1 MTPCDL
7 VIVYH
12 IHAVWTLTTEM
23 WSMMLTMSL
32 VSQNDDS
39 PFVSRK
45 YCGHKYMHSDKK
57 RYESTVDNEHD
68 GLLQHAFI
76 HAHRLKMW
84 YMYIPRRH

>member
-23 WSMMLTMSL
+23 CWVMLAMLL

-39 PFVSRK
+39 PLVYRK
-45 YCGHKYMHSDKK
+45 YCGHIYVRSNKK
-57 RYESTVDNEHD
+57 RCESTVDNGQD
-68 GLLQHAFI
+68 VLLQHAFI
-76 HAHRLKMW
+76 HAHRLKV
-84 YMYIPRRH
+84 